1 LYDYSRYDY
10 YLQNGEIIMKIKLLI
25 ITLFFLLNST
35 QLFAEIYE
43 VNNEKIKM
51 LLESSV
57 PLIDIRTEGEWHET
71 GVINSSH
78 LLTFFDKDGNYDFKK
93 WMIEIGEIAD
103 ENGPVIIICRTGRR
117 SRIVSNMMI
126 KENSEYLIYHA
137 TNGIKSWIESSNK
150 TVKPD

>member
-1 LYDYSRYDY
+1 
-10 YLQNGEIIMKIKLLI
+10 MKIKLLAL
-25 ITLFFLLNST
+25 TLFFLLNST

-51 LLESSV
+51 LLENSV
-57 PLIDIRTEGEWHET
+57 PLIDIRTEVEWHET
-71 GVINSSH
+71 GVINSSY

-93 WMIEIGEIAD
+93 WMSEVEEIAD
-103 ENGPVIIICRTGRR
+103 ENGPVIIMCRSGRR
-117 SRIVSNMMI
+117 SHIVTSMMI

>member
-1 LYDYSRYDY
+1 
-10 YLQNGEIIMKIKLLI
+10 MKIKLLAL
-25 ITLFFLLNST
+25 TLFFLLNSS
-35 QLFAEIYE
+35 QLFAEIFE
-43 VNNEKIKM
+43 VNNVTIKK
-51 LLESSV
+51 LLEKSV

-71 GVINSSH
+71 GVISSSH

-93 WMIEIGEIAD
+93 WMIEVEEIAD
-103 ENGPVIIICRTGRR
+103 ENGPVIIICRSGRR

-150 TVKPD
+150 TVKSD

>member
-1 LYDYSRYDY
+1 
-10 YLQNGEIIMKIKLLI
+10 MKIKLLAL
-25 ITLFFLLNST
+25 TLFFILNSI

-51 LLESSV
+51 LLENDV

-78 LLTFFDKDGNYDFKK
+78 LLTFFDKDGSYDFRK
-93 WMIEIGEIAD
+93 WMIELGEIAN
-103 ENGPVIIICRTGRR
+103 ENGPVIIICRSGRR
-117 SRIVSNMMI
+117 SRIISNMII

-137 TNGIKSWIESSNK
+137 TNGIKSWIESNNK
-150 TVKPD
+150 TFKPN

>member
-1 LYDYSRYDY
+1 
-10 YLQNGEIIMKIKLLI
+10 MKIKLIAL
-25 ITLFFLLNST
+25 TLLFLLNSI

-51 LLESSV
+51 LLESNV

-78 LLTFFDKDGNYDFKK
+78 LLTFFNKDGKYDFKN
-93 WMIEIGEIAD
+93 WMTKVGEIVE
-103 ENGPVIIICRTGRR
+103 ENGPVIIICRSGRR

-126 KENSEYLIYHA
+126 KGNSEYHIYHA

>member
-1 LYDYSRYDY
+1 
-10 YLQNGEIIMKIKLLI
+10 MKIKLLTL
-25 ITLFFLLNST
+25 TLFVLLNSI

-43 VNNEKIKM
+43 VNNEKIKR
-51 LLESSV
+51 LLGKSV

-78 LLTFFDKDGNYDFKK
+78 LLTFFDKDGNYDFNK
-93 WMIEIGEIAD
+93 WMIEVGKIAD
-103 ENGPVIIICRTGRR
+103 ETGPVIIICRSGRR
-117 SRIVSNMMI
+117 SRIVSDMMI
-126 KENSEYLIYHA
+126 KGNTEYIIYHA

>member
-1 LYDYSRYDY
+1 
-10 YLQNGEIIMKIKLLI
+10 MKINLLAL
-25 ITLFFLLNST
+25 TLFFLLSNT

-51 LLESSV
+51 LLESNV

-93 WMIEIGEIAD
+93 WMIEVGKLAD
-103 ENGPVIIICRTGRR
+103 ENGPVIIMCRSGRR
-117 SRIVSNMMI
+117 SRIVSNMI
-126 KENSEYLIYHA
+126 IQENSEYLIYHA
-137 TNGIKSWIESSNK
+137 TNGIKSWIESRNR
-150 TVKPD
+150 TVKLD

>member
-1 LYDYSRYDY
+1 
-10 YLQNGEIIMKIKLLI
+10 MKIKLL
-25 ITLFFLLNST
+25 TLTFFFLLNST

-51 LLESSV
+51 LQENSV

-93 WMIEIGEIAD
+93 WIIEVGEIAD
-103 ENGPVIIICRTGRR
+103 ENGPVIIMCRSGRL
-117 SRIVSNMMI
+117 SLIVSNMI
-126 KENSEYLIYHA
+126 INENSEYLIYHA
-137 TNGIKSWIESSNK
+137 TNGIKSWIESSNRI
-150 TVKPD
+150 VKPD